1 MANDLEARRVTELA
15 EAFRAFRATMPE
27 LKVEVV
33 GRLKND
39 KALVHPVAGFHV
51 RLGPA
56 HGPGGVALYISSNYA
71 ELTRWGDAGTIRERF
86 TVQLGEEFV
95 WGDSAY
101 PTASDLAHDLLA
113 YLQFHLDAAVGS

>member
-15 EAFRAFRATMPE
+15 AAFRSYQATNPE

-33 GRLKND
+33 GRMTHD
-39 KALVHPVAGFHV
+39 RALVHPVAGFHV
-51 RLGPA
+51 KLA
-56 HGPGGVALYISSNYA
+56 QPGRRGGAALYISSNYA
-71 ELTRWGDAGTIRERF
+71 ELTRWSGAGAIRERF

-101 PTASDLAHDLLA
+101 PTADDLAHDLLA
-113 YLQFHLDAAVGS
+113 YLQFNLDAMVGS